1 MYQENY
7 SLPFGVLVSLIKQFM
22 KELRRELKDNFI
34 RNKTPRQ
41 TTCKP
46 RQLPHQT
53 TKMKKRRKEVMT
65 L

>member
-7 SLPFGVLVSLIKQFM
+7 SLPFGFLVSLIKQFM
-22 KELRRELKDNFI
+22 KELRRKLKDNFI

-41 TTCKP
+41 TRCESW
-46 RQLPHQT
+46 QLPHQT
-53 TKMKKRRKEVMT
+53 AKMKRRREVMT

>member
-22 KELRRELKDNFI
+22 KELRRKLKDNFI
-34 RNKTPRQ
+34 KNETPRQ
-41 TTCKP
+41 TRCKP

-53 TKMKKRRKEVMT
+53 TKMKKRRRGVMT